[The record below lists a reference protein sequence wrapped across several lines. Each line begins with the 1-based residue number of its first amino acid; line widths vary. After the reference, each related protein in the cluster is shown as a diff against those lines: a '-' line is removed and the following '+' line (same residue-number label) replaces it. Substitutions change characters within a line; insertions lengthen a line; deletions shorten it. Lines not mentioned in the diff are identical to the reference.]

1 MRGFHVLA
9 RAVVA
14 CALAALTTLTTLTGC
29 HMGLLGVV
37 MSAEDQGP
45 YLPET
50 LSLELG
56 EGHVRTLG
64 CLDVGFVMHE
74 RRERDL
80 LDLHVGNRCTHPEA
94 LDVRRLT
101 IRGVGEEG
109 ASRSIVI
116 SDPRGE
122 IQRYHVGGSERGR
135 ERLLLEGAHALARV
149 CFHLEGITPDVP
161 SARPLPLCLD
171 RVGGAWKPAAAPAL
185 AGGAT

>member
-14 CALAALTTLTTLTGC
+14 CSLAALTTLTGC
-29 HMGLLGVV
+29 HLGLLGIV

-50 LSLELG
+50 LARELG
-56 EGHVRTLG
+56 EGHVRTVG
-64 CLDVGFVMHE
+64 CLDVGFVMHD
-74 RRERDL
+74 RREREL

-109 ASRSIVI
+109 ASRAIVI

-122 IQRYHVGGSERGR
+122 IERYHVGGSERGK
-135 ERLLLEGAHALARV
+135 ERLRLEGARALSRV
-149 CFHLEGITPDVP
+149 CFHLEGLAPDVP

-171 RVGGAWKPAAAPAL
+171 RVGGAWKPASAPVL
-185 AGGAT
+185 IGGAT